1 MRKQKI
7 ISIVILWIFLITLT
21 WCTKKIWN
29 TTTDEI
35 IHDWKDSTT
44 INTTMSEEETWNESV
59 EVEETNSEKTPQEN
73 EENEVEEENTNV
85 TEKWTYEYESKL
97 DKFSIQVPNDWSFE
111 ENKYG
116 FSVIVYTP
124 DDWDVRENLWVLIQ
138 TPQINTNLEEYYQE
152 SIKKIDEISEWFK
165 EIKTSDIEINW
176 LKGKNT
182 IYETIQNNTNIK
194 SQQTVFIKD
203 NIVYVLQYTATKE
216 TFDKYINDVNNII
229 KSFTLKN

>member
-1 MRKQKI
+1 MHKQKI
-7 ISIVILWIFLITLT
+7 ISILILWIFLVTLT
-21 WCTKKIWN
+21 WCTKKTWN
-29 TTTDEI
+29 TTINENI
-35 IHDWKDSTT
+35 YDWENTT
-44 INTTMSEEETWNESV
+44 IIDTTTSEEEIWNESI
-59 EVEETNSEKTPQEN
+59 EEINNEITSQEN
-73 EENEVEEENTNV
+73 EANEENTNI

-116 FSVIVYTP
+116 FSVIAYTP
-124 DDWDVRENLWVLIQ
+124 DDWEVRENLWVLIQ

>member
-1 MRKQKI
+1 MNKQKI

-21 WCTKKIWN
+21 WCTKKTWN
-29 TTTDEI
+29 TTTNENIYNWEDATVVNTTTSEGENWNELNDEI
-35 IHDWKDSTT
+35 NNEISA
-44 INTTMSEEETWNESV
+44 EESGIT
-59 EVEETNSEKTPQEN
+59 
-73 EENEVEEENTNV
+73 EENTNV

-97 DKFSIQVPNDWSFE
+97 DKFSIQVPNDWNFA
-111 ENKYG
+111 ENEYW

-124 DDWDVRENLWVLIQ
+124 DDWWVRENLWVLIQ

-203 NIVYVLQYTATKE
+203 NIVYVIQYTATKN
-216 TFDKYINDVNNII
+216 TFDKYMDGVNTII
-229 KSFTLKN
+229 KSFKILN

>member
-7 ISIVILWIFLITLT
+7 TSIVILWIFLITLT

-35 IHDWKDSTT
+35 IHDWEDLTIIDTT
-44 INTTMSEEETWNESV
+44 TSEEKIWNESI
-59 EVEETNSEKTPQEN
+59 EETNSEITSQEN
-73 EENEVEEENTNV
+73 
-85 TEKWTYEYESKL
+85 
-97 DKFSIQVPNDWSFE
+97 
-111 ENKYG
+111 
-116 FSVIVYTP
+116 
-124 DDWDVRENLWVLIQ
+124 
-138 TPQINTNLEEYYQE
+138 NTNLEEYYQE